1 MLRSRRLCTLY
12 GLSPPRAATDRIQG
26 ISPDKAAAFLNG
38 LKGSIPARRAF
49 FEPFGTIRSH
59 DLTDGL
65 RLDFESGDV
74 IHLRPSGNAP
84 EFRIYAQSGTR
95 EPARD
100 LVTAAM
106 KAVSFEVFQ
115 AIE

>member
-1 MLRSRRLCTLY
+1 M
-12 GLSPPRAATDRIQG
+12 
-26 ISPDKAAAFLNG
+26 
-38 LKGSIPARRAF
+38 
-49 FEPFGTIRSH
+49 
-59 DLTDGL
+59 
-65 RLDFESGDV
+65 
-74 IHLRPSGNAP
+74 IHLRRSGNAP
-84 EFRIYAQSGTR
+84 EFRIYAQSGTQ